1 MPLVSH
7 PGRAALL
14 AGAGV
19 GIVGGVDLL
28 GSRCKRVVGTPVGD
42 PLADALL
49 LGPDLAQ
56 RLNCRHLRSPAL
68 VGGSVA
74 GGQQT
79 EPVRTKGLCA
89 CLALLLPGR
98 QTVLFTARTLA
109 VDPFR
114 LTNGPYPVGR
124 DHRQRIEGL
133 PQRLPDAAAGGC
145 GGGSRPVQGSSPCA
159 GAPPPLATGAPRNG
173 PAGYRAAAG

>member
-89 CLALLLPGR
+89 CWALLLTGR

-114 LTNGPYPVGR
+114 LTNGPYPVWR

-145 GGGSRPVQGSSPCA
+145 GCGSRPVQGSSPCA
-159 GAPPPLATGAPRNG
+159 GAPAP
-173 PAGYRAAAG
+173 